1 MEKISYL
8 IAISFFPI
16 LLFYL
21 KISPNAIPFA
31 KGLNL
36 CSKKKKKKRGNG
48 HIEKCIYFNF
58 FMCSLKN
65 AKKMFNV
72 KVKCQ
77 IKQI

>member
-36 CSKKKKKKRGNG
+36 CSKKKKEEEMAILRSVF
-48 HIEKCIYFNF
+48 ISI
-58 FMCSLKN
+58 SLC
-65 AKKMFNV
+65 AH
-72 KVKCQ
+72 
-77 IKQI
+77 

>member
-36 CSKKKKKKRGNG
+36 CSKKKKKKEEMAILRSVF
-48 HIEKCIYFNF
+48 ISI
-58 FMCSLKN
+58 SLC
-65 AKKMFNV
+65 AH
-72 KVKCQ
+72 
-77 IKQI
+77 